1 MHFVKQGIVLA
12 ALVVTL
18 PAVSP
23 AASAADVLT
32 AAVFGSTGSSSYG
45 SSSGSRSLG
54 TSTNPTPASTGM
66 AVNPANM
73 PAGTV
78 MGPNGTVMPVAGTPL
93 VIPTDTN
100 NVTVAPPAW
109 AQGAYSNSTSIA
121 LKPFASKLF
130 EGRFASTFSDAASG
144 DYVLA
149 PGDRVVVRIWGARSY
164 DDVLIVDQQGN
175 LFIPEV
181 GPVHVAG
188 TKNSSL
194 LSTVRSAISRVYT
207 DNVQAYVSLQ
217 SAQPVA
223 VYVTGFVNHP
233 GRYAGGSLD
242 SVLSFLDRAGGIDPE
257 RGSYRRI
264 EIIRNKKVIADLDLY
279 QFALAGSVNALRLK
293 DGDVILVKEKGISVS
308 AYGLLR
314 EEAVYELAQG
324 NATKDKQASSGARLI
339 ELSSPLKNVS
349 HVSVSGTRNKAP
361 FNRYFSLDEFKNF
374 TLADGDIVEFVAD
387 KPGETIMAT
396 VTGAITG
403 ASRYP
408 VKKTVKLRDLLR
420 QVEVEP
426 ELAATDAVY
435 LRRKSVARD
444 QKAVIQDSLHRLEK
458 AALTATSATP
468 EEATVRVEEAKL
480 IQDFVK
486 RASLLE
492 PDGVIVVSRGGQV
505 NDIWLEDG
513 DEIVIPQKSN
523 IVQITGEV
531 VMPKS
536 IAFEE
541 GMSLDDYLAA
551 AGGVSDRG
559 DEKHILVAKQNG
571 EVGLAEHLGINA
583 GDRILVL
590 PKVDVKLM
598 LLAKDLMTI
607 VYQIAVATKVAV
619 DL

>member
-12 ALVVTL
+12 ALAVTL

-264 EIIRNKKVIADLDLY
+264 EIIRNKKVIADWDLY
-279 QFALAGSVNALRLK
+279 QFALAGNVNTLRLK
-293 DGDVILVKEKGISVS
+293 DGDIILVKEKGISVS

-324 NATKDKQASSGARLI
+324 NAAKDKQASSGARLI

-523 IVQITGEV
+523 VVQITGEV